1 MLYDAKALNRRR
13 LLPSFALFA
22 RLAKI
27 VFGGRQSCLDFLGWR
42 VWPSRYLH
50 WPGDGSARGMNPAP
64 APPAQGVLSTEA
76 RIRSARD
83 ARAPDLR
90 PCEHVADYFAY
101 Q

>member
-1 MLYDAKALNRRR
+1 MRRR
-13 LLPSFALFA
+13 EF
-22 RLAKI
+22 I
-27 VFGGRQSCLDFLGWR
+27 VLMGASVAWPGWR

-76 RIRSARD
+76 RIRPARD